1 MQCDFFDRLEC
12 LMKERGVS
20 HLECATAMD
29 ISLNT
34 FRNQIYTHVI
44 PKADAA
50 CKLARFLDTTVEYLV
65 FGESAKQNQIGE
77 CKNLLSNL
85 EQDVQRLKKVILF
98 HEEHQL

>member
-1 MQCDFFDRLEC
+1 
-12 LMKERGVS
+12 MKERGVS

-65 FGESAKQNQIGE
+65 FGESKQSQLGE
-77 CKNLLSNL
+77 CKNLLSKL